1 MTVKNVSQKEKTR
14 REKTCRVK
22 GQQHHL
28 TVQREL
34 QLKALPAGADYLYSL
49 NCTLIYLSWCLEPL
63 TSSASI
69 RILSTH

>member
-28 TVQREL
+28 MVQREL

-49 NCTLIYLSWCLEPL
+49 NCTLIYLS
-63 TSSASI
+63 
-69 RILSTH
+69 